1 MLVKCP
7 VKNSDRR
14 AGVRFRLF
22 RKFKEQF
29 QVLNQY
35 VDISIAGGVMNSWAI
50 GTPTVLVMI
59 MEVLTA
65 MLD

>member
-1 MLVKCP
+1 MASNTHQV
-7 VKNSDRR
+7 RR
-14 AGVRFRLF
+14 SSFV
-22 RKFKEQF
+22 KEQF
-29 QVLNQY
+29 QVLSQY
-35 VDISIAGGVMNSWAI
+35 VDINIAGDVMNSWAI